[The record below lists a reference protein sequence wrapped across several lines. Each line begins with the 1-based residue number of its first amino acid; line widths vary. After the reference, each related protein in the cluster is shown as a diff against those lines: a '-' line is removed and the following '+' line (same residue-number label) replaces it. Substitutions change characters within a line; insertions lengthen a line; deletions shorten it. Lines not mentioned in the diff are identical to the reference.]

1 MVWRVC
7 IARRFLLGGGLSLI
21 GGGKYLKRGG
31 GGGREKKGVGKNRE
45 GFWPSKKL
53 WYKCNCNLS
62 YICKPYIRFWR
73 FWNSKEWNKW
83 TFGIF
88 CVLRTTLERRN
99 INESIIQREIAK
111 NSVEE
116 FKELMSTV
124 DWNLISQTLNPN
136 DSYNIFI
143 YKFWKFY
150 DEAFPL

>member
-1 MVWRVC
+1 M
-7 IARRFLLGGGLSLI
+7 
-21 GGGKYLKRGG
+21 
-31 GGGREKKGVGKNRE
+31 
-45 GFWPSKKL
+45 
-53 WYKCNCNLS
+53 
-62 YICKPYIRFWR
+62 
-73 FWNSKEWNKW
+73 
-83 TFGIF
+83 
-88 CVLRTTLERRN
+88 ERRN